1 MRFRLAEES
10 QESITENMKQVINKI
25 RKKSPENG
33 DQSVHT
39 ENGREKKKIRKK
51 RLTRKKKEGRKS
63 R

>member
-33 DQSVHT
+33 DQSVHA